1 MGVQKIDGIILKTFE
16 MVIAVFSMHD
26 RAKKVRFLKEI
37 FLLADISMDVAL
49 RMSFFTLSNADIWF
63 TDWKLY

>member
-1 MGVQKIDGIILKTFE
+1 MGVQKIDSIILKTFK

-26 RAKKVRFLKEI
+26 RAKKIRFFKEI

-49 RMSFFTLSNADIWF
+49 KMSFLTLNNADI
-63 TDWKLY
+63 